1 MPHYDHAPITEA
13 LIDIRVELA
22 PEVRFEDLQAL
33 RQHFASDY
41 PREDT
46 RSVAEAL
53 VQFGPAVHASAKQT
67 PLGLGFWNS
76 SNNQVVQVRLDGFTF
91 SRLQP
96 YEDFD
101 RLRDE
106 ARRLWN
112 IYRDVIRPRRIT
124 RVAVRYINL
133 FNIPVEPGGRIELE
147 DYFYTFPQ
155 ISEKLPPDLQ
165 DFGPYLINLRMYQH
179 DLNGFLVL
187 NQAMRVP
194 KSPETISIV
203 LDFDLYVEN
212 PPTTDEQTLWM
223 FFDKLRER
231 KNLYFEACITDK
243 ARELIS

>member
-1 MPHYDHAPITEA
+1 MPHYLHAPITEA
-13 LIDIRVELA
+13 LIDIKVELA

-33 RQHFASDY
+33 RQHFAPDY

-53 VQFGPAVHASAKQT
+53 VQFGPAVQASAKQT
-67 PLGLGFWNS
+67 RLGLGFWNI
-76 SNNQVVQVRLDGFTF
+76 SNNQVVQVRLDGYTF
-91 SRLQP
+91 SRLEP
-96 YEDFD
+96 YEDFE

-112 IYRDVIRPRRIT
+112 IYRDVVRPRRVT
-124 RVAVRYINL
+124 RVAVRYINQ
-133 FNIPVEPGGRIELE
+133 FNIPATPGERIELE

-155 ISEKLPPDLQ
+155 VSEKLPPELR
-165 DFGPYLINLRMYQH
+165 DFGPYLINLRMHQP
-179 DLNGFLVL
+179 DLHGFLVL
-187 NQAMRVP
+187 NQAMT
-194 KSPETISIV
+194 SPRSPRTISIV

-212 PPTTDEQTLWM
+212 PPITDEQTLWT

-243 ARELIS
+243 ARELIT